1 MYPSVANVRPAYLP
15 TLHKANMTIE
25 IAPEPACI
33 LLTGGAGYIGS
44 HTYVALSEAGFKPV
58 ILDNFSNSHVA
69 VLDRLAQLTGEEV
82 LCERGDVLDTEFVTA
97 VLERHQCAAV
107 IHLAALKAVGESVV
121 KPLRYYRSNV
131 GGMLSLLEAM
141 QTTDCRTLVLSS
153 SATVYGAPV
162 DVPVHEQAPCAP
174 QNPYAHTK
182 LMCETVLQSLC
193 ASQTQWRTGV
203 LRYFNPVGAH
213 DSGLIG
219 EDPRGVPNNLMPF
232 VTQVAVGKRC
242 AVQVFGNDYDT
253 RDGTGVRDYL
263 HVCDL
268 AEGHVAALQALL
280 ATEVFNFTVNLGTGR
295 GTSVLGLLQ
304 AFERASGQPIPF
316 EISRRRTGDVAAS
329 FANVAKAQALL
340 GWRAT
345 RDIDDMCRDAW
356 RWQQKNPDG
365 YEQAPSRAGMSAMAA

>member
-1 MYPSVANVRPAYLP
+1 
-15 TLHKANMTIE
+15 MTIE
-25 IAPEPACI
+25 IAPEPVSV

-69 VLDRLAQLTGEEV
+69 VLDRLEQLTSQQV
-82 LCERGDVLDTEFVTA
+82 LCERGDVLDADFVA
-97 VLERHQCAAV
+97 DVLERYQCEAV
-107 IHLAALKAVGESVV
+107 IHLAALKAVGESVI

-141 QTTDCRTLVLSS
+141 QTTACRRLVLSS
-153 SATVYGAPV
+153 SATVYGAAV

-193 ASQTQWRTGV
+193 ASHPEWRAGV

-219 EDPRGVPNNLMPF
+219 EDPRGTPNNLMPF
-232 VTQVAVGKRC
+232 VSQVAVGKRC
-242 AVQVFGNDYDT
+242 AVQVFGDDYDT

-263 HVCDL
+263 PVCDL
-268 AEGHVAALQALL
+268 ADGHVAALQTLFSAE
-280 ATEVFNFTVNLGTGR
+280 APNFTVNLGTGR

-304 AFERASGQPIPF
+304 AFERASGRPIPF
-316 EISRRRTGDVAAS
+316 EISQRRVGDVAAS

-345 RDIDDMCRDAW
+345 RDIDAMCRDAW
-356 RWQQKNPDG
+356 RWQQNNPDG
-365 YEQAPSRAGMSAMAA
+365 YGQTPLRADLSALAA